1 MSQPIYFVSGATG
14 NVGAQVV
21 EQLLA
26 RGVTVRAGDLSVER
40 LAERF
45 GEDVQAAAFD
55 FGRPETFAPALQGVQ
70 GMFLMRPPQITDVE
84 KYMFPAVDAAVSAGV
99 QQIAF
104 LSLIGIEENT
114 RVPHYKVE
122 QYLKSGPINYTFLRA
137 SFFMQNLNTTHREE
151 IRQHDEIYIPV
162 GKARTSFIDVRDIA
176 AVAGL
181 ALTEAGH
188 ANQAYELTGGEAMDY
203 YQVAELFTE
212 ILGRK
217 ITYKDPALW
226 QYATYQLRRGQPL
239 GYTLVTA
246 WLYNNTRRGMAARVT
261 GEVLR
266 LLGRPPITMRQYI
279 QDYRDYWQK

>member
-26 RGVTVRAGDLSVER
+26 RGVTVRAGDLSVGR

-45 GEDVQAAAFD
+45 GEEIQAVPFD

-176 AVAGL
+176 AVAAL

-188 ANQAYELTGGEAMDY
+188 ANQAYELTGGEALDY

>member
-26 RGVTVRAGDLSVER
+26 RGVTVRAGDLSVGR

-45 GEDVQAAAFD
+45 GEDIQAVPFD

-176 AVAGL
+176 AVAAL

-188 ANQAYELTGGEAMDY
+188 ANQAYELTGGEALDY

>member
-45 GEDVQAAAFD
+45 GEDIQAVPFD

-176 AVAGL
+176 AVAAL

-188 ANQAYELTGGEAMDY
+188 ANQAYELTGGEALDY